1 MRRIGSVALIALSM
15 LLPGTGAQA
24 AAEKVECSRLDL
36 QFSPADRI
44 DRIECKVI
52 HWSDPDDD
60 AEGASAEYEI
70 LTADMGT
77 HVARLSSVV
86 AGKNTYFDKMPVS
99 SKLRNWKELEG
110 FTVVGTESEY
120 RRYQIIR
127 FNASISETAM
137 SCVGFMKYMG
147 GAIGQ
152 TGSAI
157 GAKGYLAGYDCWR
170 DGAPDRAQIEAT
182 LDAIDD

>member
-1 MRRIGSVALIALSM
+1 MRRIGSIVLIAISM
-15 LLPGTGAQA
+15 LLPGAAAQA
-24 AAEKVECSRLDL
+24 AAEKVDCSRLDL
-36 QFSPADRI
+36 EFLPADKI
-44 DRIECKVI
+44 ERIECELL

-60 AEGASAEYEI
+60 AEGATAEIEM

-77 HVARLSSVV
+77 HVAHVASVV

-110 FTVVGTESEY
+110 FAVVGTEPEF

-127 FNASISETAM
+127 FGASISETPM
-137 SCVGFMKYMG
+137 SCIGFMKYMG

-157 GAKGYLAGYDCWR
+157 GAKGYVAGYDCWR

>member
-1 MRRIGSVALIALSM
+1 MRRIGSIVLFALSM
-15 LLPGTGAQA
+15 LLPGAVAQA
-24 AAEKVECSRLDL
+24 DAEKVDCSRLDL
-36 QFSPADRI
+36 KFLPADRVE
-44 DRIECKVI
+44 RIECELL
-52 HWSDPDDD
+52 HWSDPND
-60 AEGASAEYEI
+60 ASAEIEM

-77 HVARLSSVV
+77 HVAHVASVV

-110 FTVVGTESEY
+110 FAVVGTEPEF

-127 FNASISETAM
+127 FGASISKTPM
-137 SCVGFMKYMG
+137 SCIGFMKYMG

-152 TGSAI
+152 TGSAL
-157 GAKGYLAGYDCWR
+157 GAKGYVAGYDCWR
-170 DGAPDRAQIEAT
+170 NGSPDRAQIEAT

>member
-1 MRRIGSVALIALSM
+1 MRKIGSAVLLVLSV
-15 LLPGTGAQA
+15 LLPSAATQA
-24 AAEKVECSRLDL
+24 AAEKVDCSRLDL
-36 QFSPADRI
+36 QFSPHDKI

-52 HWSDPDDD
+52 HWSDPDDG
-60 AEGASAEYEI
+60 AEGATAEFEI

-110 FTVVGTESEY
+110 FTVVGTEPEF
-120 RRYQIIR
+120 RRYQVIR
-127 FNASISETAM
+127 FSASISETPM

-170 DGAPDRAQIEAT
+170 DGPPDRAQIEAT